1 MPDGS
6 VVEFPDSMSPDQINS
21 ALAGWKPGASATA
34 QQPQASGQNN
44 TWSRLPEMA
53 GSALVKGT
61 AALAGLPG
69 DVINLART
77 GNNALNSVMG
87 QGPTQYATPNLPTS
101 AQTTGLTHSLGL
113 TNRNDLTPTTP
124 LERYGTAVL
133 EAVPA
138 IAATV
143 ASGGADAIPA
153 IASGFASATAAQGA
167 HDLAPD
173 SRWTPVVAGLGAGL
187 VGAGGINS
195 VENMLESRAATRGV
209 SDAADALTAARE
221 ASRTGKF
228 DLDTGATNMKSAS
241 RDDFAAARQTL
252 TDAADA
258 TKAGHD
264 AAIQQVATTLGNS
277 KTLQDAGQQLQAG
290 ARNWISQILPQKL
303 GALWQPVDAAIPKDT
318 KLGLPGFSSALGDI
332 NKSAGQ
338 LEPLAAILKPS
349 APKALGKAMDNVAGL
364 GDLDP
369 GSAPGQYSWGDV
381 QKLRTTLGDAM
392 SNPKVINDVG
402 AQNLQRL
409 YATLTSDMRGA
420 AGKVSPQAGT
430 LFDQAN
436 EGSKTLYQI
445 GEGPMSRVVAGA
457 RPSADDPAPEAVA
470 KGLLSGGKT
479 GASDLQVLRQEIPQG
494 VNELAAAHLNVN
506 PGGFTKLAPEAQ
518 SALIPQADQ
527 SATVIG
533 AQAGKT
539 AADQAR
545 SDGIK
550 LAQQQHQDNLAKIAS
565 DQKQGKFDLSSGVAS
580 SSAALRD
587 AQARLTAV
595 PKPAIGGHAMQGLFG
610 TTLGNELGVLALKGM
625 GLPGSDLVHGA
636 VGSVAGASL
645 PMAYRGLKSIAK
657 NPNQLVY
664 PGQGA
669 VIGNAL
675 SPSSSQ

>member
-1 MPDGS
+1 MT
-6 VVEFPDSMSPDQINS
+6 PDQINS
-21 ALAGWKPGASATA
+21 ALAGWKGASAQTGES
-34 QQPQASGQNN
+34 QTPGPPGQNN

-61 AALAGLPG
+61 ASLAGLPG
-69 DVINLART
+69 DVIGLARS

-101 AQTTGLTHSLGL
+101 AQTTGLTHRLGL
-113 TNRNDLTPTTP
+113 TDRNDLIPTTP
-124 LERYGTAVL
+124 LERYGTAGI
-133 EAVPA
+133 E
-138 IAATV
+138 
-143 ASGGADAIPA
+143 AIPA
-153 IASGFASATAAQGA
+153 IAGTVATGGAEAIPAAVAGLGSAMAAQGA

-173 SRWTPVVAGLGAGL
+173 SRWAPVVAGLGAGL
-187 VGAGGINS
+187 VGAGGVTT
-195 VENMLESRAATRGV
+195 VENALESSAAKRGL

-221 ASRTGKF
+221 AARTGKF

-241 RDDFAAARQTL
+241 RDDFAVARGAL
-252 TDAADA
+252 TDAAEA

-264 AAIQQVATTLGNS
+264 QAIQQVATTLGNS
-277 KTLQDAGQQLQAG
+277 QTLQDAGQQLQAG
-290 ARNWISQILPQKL
+290 ARNWISQILPAKL
-303 GALWQPVDAAIPKDT
+303 ATLWGPVDQAIPKDT
-318 KLGLPGFSSALGDI
+318 KLALPAFSGALGDI

-364 GDLDP
+364 GELDP
-369 GSAPGQYSWGDV
+369 GTAPGQYSWGDV

-409 YATLTSDMRGA
+409 YATLTADMRGA
-420 AGKVSPQAGT
+420 AGKVSSEVGT

-436 EGSKTLYQI
+436 EGSKALYQI

-457 RPSADDPAPEAVA
+457 RPSADDPTPEAVA
-470 KGLLSGGKT
+470 KGLLAEGKT
-479 GASDLQVLRQEIPQG
+479 GASDLGVLRQEIPQG
-494 VNELAAAHLNVN
+494 VNELAAAHLRVN
-506 PGGFTKLAPEAQ
+506 PAGFTKLAPEAQ

-565 DQKQGKFDLSSGVAS
+565 DQKQGKFDLSGQVAS
-580 SSAALRD
+580 SSSALAA
-587 AQARLTAV
+587 AKARVAAAAPTTSA
-595 PKPAIGGHAMQGLFG
+595 GGHAMQGLFG
-610 TTLGNELGVLALKGM
+610 TTLGNELGVLALKGA

-636 VGSVAGASL
+636 LGSVVGAGL
-645 PMAYRGLKSIAK
+645 PMAWRGGKAIVN
-657 NPNQLVY
+657 NPRLLAY
-664 PGQGA
+664 PTQGA
-669 VIGNAL
+669 LVGNAL
-675 SPSSSQ
+675 SPSSGQ